1 MKWPLVLNTKSATK
15 TLKQKIPSGLNY
27 SYIAKLYIGQIL
39 RLTYLLERKTNSNQL
54 ILNLYSLY
62 KEIKGAINAN
72 K

>member
-1 MKWPLVLNTKSATK
+1 MAISPEHKVSNKDTKAK
-15 TLKQKIPSGLNY
+15 KPSGLNY
-27 SYIAKLYIGQIL
+27 SYIAKLYLGQIL